1 MILQVQDVE
10 RLPLLAP
17 PSFSVKRAM
26 TATPELYLIDGSAY
40 IYRAYHAVK
49 PLSNS
54 QGLPTHAVFGFIAI
68 LRRLI
73 KERNPSYLAV
83 AFDTRGP
90 VFRHQLYDKYK
101 ANRPPM
107 PEDLA
112 QQIPYIRKMVAAYR
126 ILSLEQGDQ
135 EADDLIAT
143 VATRMAAQG
152 CRVVVVSGDKD
163 LLQLVAPNVTLWDP
177 MNDRVMDEAAVETKY
192 GLPPSLLLDYFALT
206 GDSSDNIPGVPGVG
220 PKSAQKLIAEHRTLE
235 GLYQAIDGLKASKIV
250 QQIKEH
256 RDEAFLSRDL
266 VRLNTEAEAP
276 LDIEQYRMV
285 EPDAETLRALLT
297 ELEFYSLLKEET
309 KSVKIETGRFH
320 LVQQLDALA
329 AVMERLAVSPLLAVD
344 TETDSL
350 DTLSA
355 RLVGVSLCSEDGEAW
370 YLPCGHRDEEGNLI
384 AGQLPL
390 KPLVEGLRPVLEN
403 PNITKIGHNLKFD
416 LAVFAAP
423 HNGGLQLAGPLHD
436 TMVGAWLLDPDR
448 RTYKLDDLC
457 REINLHMTSFAEVT
471 NNDKSDDAF
480 CRTPMEAAKNYSCE
494 DVFGALQL
502 YREQLPHL
510 EQAHLTNLLSEVEG
524 PLIPVL
530 AAMERE
536 GVRVDADRLH
546 ALSVEFGQRLDVY
559 EQEVYRA
566 AGMEF
571 NINSPKQLGE
581 ILFETLQLPKG
592 RKTKTGWSTDV
603 KVLESLSQIH
613 ELPALILQ
621 YRNLAKLKSTY
632 VDRLASLRN
641 PQTGRVHTS
650 FNQCGTATGRLSS
663 SNPNLQNIPI
673 RTEEGRRIRSSFIAS
688 EGCCL
693 LAADYSQIDLRVLA
707 HYSEDQELLTAFR
720 TGQDIH
726 RRTAAEIFFVAP
738 ELVTSDMRRVA
749 KTINFGIVY
758 GMSSF
763 GLSSQLHVS
772 RKEAQTFI
780 DRYFAHF
787 SGIKDFMEAIVR
799 QAKEDGFV
807 TTLLGRRRPL
817 ADINSANRNQREFAE
832 RTAINTPIQG
842 TAADIIKLAMLR
854 VHQELLQRGL
864 RSRMLLQIHD
874 ELVLEVPGLELDEVS
889 RLLQE
894 HMEAALP
901 LRVPLVV
908 HLSYGH
914 SLEKGD

>member
-1 MILQVQDVE
+1 
-10 RLPLLAP
+10 
-17 PSFSVKRAM
+17 M
-26 TATPELYLIDGSAY
+26 TSTPELYLIDGSAY

-54 QGLPTHAVFGFIAI
+54 HGLPTHAVFGFIAI
-68 LRRLI
+68 LRRLL
-73 KERNPSYLAV
+73 KERNPRYLAV

-112 QQIPYIRKMVAAYR
+112 LQIPYIRKMVAAYR

-135 EADDLIAT
+135 EADDLIAS

-152 CRVVVVSGDKD
+152 FRVVVVSGDKD
-163 LLQLVAPNVTLWDP
+163 LLQLVSPNITLWDP

-235 GLYQAIDGLKASKIV
+235 GLYQAIDGLKPSKIV
-250 QQIKEH
+250 QNIKEH
-256 RDEAFLSRDL
+256 RAEAFLSRDL

-276 LDIEQYRMV
+276 RDIEQYRMV
-285 EPDAETLRALLT
+285 EPDAEDVRALLA
-297 ELEFYSLLKEET
+297 ELEFHSLLKEET
-309 KSVKIETGRFH
+309 KAIKIETDRFH
-320 LVQQLDALA
+320 LVQSLEALT
-329 AVMERLAVSPLLAVD
+329 AVVERLAASLLLAVD

-355 RLVGVSLCSEDGEAW
+355 HLVGVSLCSEDGEAW
-370 YLPCGHRDEEGNLI
+370 YLPCGHRDEHGGLV

-390 KPLVEGLRPVLEN
+390 ETLVEGLRPLLEN

-423 HNGGLQLAGPLHD
+423 HNGGLHLAGPLHD
-436 TMVGAWLLDPDR
+436 TMVSAWLLDPDR

-457 REINLHMTSFAEVT
+457 REMNLQMTSFAEVT

-480 CRTPMEAAKNYSCE
+480 CRTSLEAAKNYSCE

-502 YREQLPHL
+502 YRDQLPRL
-510 EQAHLTNLLSEVEG
+510 EQAQLTNLLSEVEG

-530 AAMERE
+530 AAMELA
-536 GVRVDADRLH
+536 GVRVDADRLNE
-546 ALSVEFGQRLDVY
+546 LSVEFGQRLDVY
-559 EQEVYRA
+559 EHEVYQA
-566 AGMEF
+566 AGMPF

-581 ILFETLQLPKG
+581 LLFEKLQLPKG

-603 KVLESLSQIH
+603 KVLEALSH
-613 ELPALILQ
+613 THALPALILQ

-641 PQTGRVHTS
+641 TRTGRVHTS

-673 RTEEGRRIRSSFIAS
+673 RTEEGRRIRSCFIAS

-707 HYSEDQELLTAFR
+707 HYSEDRELLTAFR

-726 RRTAAEIFFVAP
+726 RRTAAEIFFVSP

-763 GLSSQLHVS
+763 GLASQLHVS

-780 DRYFAHF
+780 DRYFTHF
-787 SGIKDFMEAIVR
+787 SGIKEFMETVVQ
-799 QAKEDGFV
+799 QAKQDGFV

-817 ADINSANRNQREFAE
+817 SDINSANRNQREFAE
-832 RTAINTPIQG
+832 RIAINTPIQG

-854 VHQELLQRGL
+854 VQQALLQRGL

-874 ELVLEVPGLELDEVS
+874 ELVLEVPDGELSEVS
-889 RLLQE
+889 QLLQE
-894 HMEAALP
+894 HMEAALS
-901 LRVPLVV
+901 LRVPLVA
-908 HLSYGH
+908 HLSSGQ